1 MKIIDPATGK
11 RIDGKGA
18 NELDL
23 QKLKHTDP
31 LQREVEKEINA
42 SEHSPMDPPDAYGGT
57 VIDAVAYDELHPLV
71 QRYMTEHRKAEE
83 MIDRFEQAMARFKDT
98 RYRLD
103 ESINNDFREFFTYFD
118 DKVLDH
124 NRREER
130 QLFPLLHQRLVQS
143 GERSTGPEPTTA
155 VDLMEDDHVKFIQL
169 GALAFNLLGLA
180 ARLPDQ
186 RSAVFTY
193 DAAFDAAR
201 ELTEALRLHIHR
213 EDSILFPLA
222 HKLLEREELDRINT

>member
-1 MKIIDPATGK
+1 
-11 RIDGKGA
+11 
-18 NELDL
+18 
-23 QKLKHTDP
+23 
-31 LQREVEKEINA
+31 
-42 SEHSPMDPPDAYGGT
+42 
-57 VIDAVAYDELHPLV
+57 
-71 QRYMTEHRKAEE
+71 
-83 MIDRFEQAMARFKDT
+83 MARFKES

-103 ESINNDFREFFTYFD
+103 EGINASFREFFTYFD
-118 DKVLDH
+118 DKVLEH

-130 QLFPLLHQRLVQS
+130 QLFPLMHRRLVES

-180 ARLPDQ
+180 ARLPDE

-201 ELTEALRLHIHR
+201 ELTEGLRLHIHR

-222 HKLLEREELDRINT
+222 HKLLGHEELDRITT